1 MKIEVSN
8 GEILDK
14 ITILSIKLEKFK
26 SEAKRKNVRMEYDQL
41 HPLLDAIGIDEAS
54 EEFKQLLAVNLR
66 LWEIEDRLRLKEED
80 RLRLKEAGGAF
91 DDEFIGLARDVYFQN
106 DRRAAI
112 KRRINDIS
120 GSRLIE
126 EKEYVDYR

>member
-8 GEILDK
+8 GEIVDK

-26 SEAKRKNVRMEYDQL
+26 SEAKRKNVRMEYDLL

-66 LWEIEDRLRLKEED
+66 LWEIEDRLRLKE
-80 RLRLKEAGGAF
+80 AGGVF
-91 DDEFIGLARDVYFQN
+91 DDEFIRLARDVYFQN

-112 KRRINDIS
+112 KHRINDIS

>member
-8 GEILDK
+8 GEIVDK
-14 ITILSIKLEKFK
+14 ITILSIKLKKFK
-26 SEAKRKNVRMEYDQL
+26 SAAKRKNVQKEYDQL
-41 HPLLDAIGIDEAS
+41 QPLLGEIGLDEAS
-54 EEFKQLLAVNLR
+54 EEFTQLLQVNLR
-66 LWEIEDRLRLKEED
+66 LWDIEDRLRLKEAD
-80 RLRLKEAGGAF
+80 DAF
-91 DDEFIGLARDVYFQN
+91 DDEFVRLARDVYFQN

-112 KRRINDIS
+112 KRRINELS

>member
-66 LWEIEDRLRLKEED
+66 LWEIEDRLRLKE
-80 RLRLKEAGGAF
+80 AGGAF